1 MKDVLKM
8 FLTIT
13 LLFWLIVA
21 HFVAVYFT
29 EHDIKVSISLG
40 LIVVHIDIFLISAF
54 FTGYEK
60 AHRVMEGE
68 EWVEIQKT

>member
-1 MKDVLKM
+1 MKDVLKI

-21 HFVAVYFT
+21 HIVAVYFI
-29 EHDIKVSISLG
+29 EHDIKVAISIG
-40 LIVVHIDIFLISAF
+40 LILVHIDIFVISAF

-60 AHRVMEGE
+60 AHRVLGDSE
-68 EWVEIQKT
+68 

>member
-13 LLFWLIVA
+13 LLFWLFVA

-29 EHDIKVSISLG
+29 EHDIKLAMSIG
-40 LIVVHIDIFLISAF
+40 LIVVHIDIFVISAF

-60 AHRVMEGE
+60 AHRELE
-68 EWVEIQKT
+68 DYNADD